1 MSYMYAY
8 VCVCIY
14 IHTHTYIHI
23 YIYLQSRI
31 FKTFLINVKVLNFFF
46 KENDKDYHLDQT

>member
-1 MSYMYAY
+1 MHM
-8 VCVCIY
+8 CVIY
-14 IHTHTYIHI
+14 IYTHTHTYIYI

-31 FKTFLINVKVLNFFF
+31 FKTFLINVKMLNVFF

>member
-1 MSYMYAY
+1 MYAY